1 MARSWRVYCYGCS
14 GSGALRQRRQSCPWS
29 PPPGLHRRAP
39 SRTSPGRSSPRFD
52 CSLLFIAREVLI
64 PNDAHTAMHFMAR
77 GLIGFLLV
85 PSFVSA
91 ALIAPLPVRRRAL
104 ISASVAKD
112 SKDGSSAE
120 DWGLTALAA
129 SVAATEG
136 VLRATGVV
144 PEEDNRE
151 SVELVTE
158 TSRDTVFLVGGAA
171 FLLQLAVGL
180 VKATV
185 TVGVAGP
192 ALKAVG
198 VSTSVIASM
207 VPDEETRARNRA
219 LRLAR
224 EERRALVEGSA
235 EKARLAQVKRRAL
248 QLGASDA
255 CLVEANVDDACLAG
269 DRRGRRLTRRA
280 KLARGLCLGGVI
292 GATAPVAMRLA
303 LTASRRQV
311 LLGGG
316 LLATMS
322 ITRFVRSVGQGYA

>member
-1 MARSWRVYCYGCS
+1 MSFC
-14 GSGALRQRRQSCPWS
+14 
-29 PPPGLHRRAP
+29 
-39 SRTSPGRSSPRFD
+39 PGRSSWKR
-52 CSLLFIAREVLI
+52 IALARSVDTRML
-64 PNDAHTAMHFMAR
+64 FMAR
-77 GLIGFLLV
+77 ALIGFLLV

-91 ALIAPLPVRRRAL
+91 ALITPLPVRRRAL
-104 ISASVAKD
+104 MSASVAKD
-112 SKDGSSAE
+112 SKDDSSSE

-144 PEEDNRE
+144 PEEDDRE

-158 TSRDTVFLVGGAA
+158 TARDTVFLVGGAA

-180 VKATV
+180 AKATV

-224 EERRALVEGSA
+224 EERRALVEGRA
-235 EKARLAQVKRRAL
+235 EKARLAQEKRRAL
-248 QLGASDA
+248 QLEASDA
-255 CLVEANVDDACLAG
+255 CLAEANVEDACLAE
-269 DRRGRRLTRRA
+269 DRRRRRLTRRA
-280 KLARGLCLGGVI
+280 KLARGVCLGGVI

-316 LLATMS
+316 LLATIS
-322 ITRFVRSVGQGYA
+322 ITRIVRSVGQGYA